1 MVPYEDFMV
10 KKFKRSSPG
19 DEQQLPSDIR
29 PPHVLQNTL
38 NYLFDAVVGGSRPLA
53 EVHKFVWDRTRSIR
67 NDFSIQQV
75 TKTEDLRVAIDC
87 FERMS
92 RFHILSLHQLSYQDK
107 VEFDAHQEREQLNN
121 TLLSLM
127 YYYDDSRSKLTSPN
141 EAEFRAYCIIFEIE
155 SQRPDL
161 EDRAQNWPNAVLKD
175 PRIQTALK
183 LHAAAGN
190 TSDSQ
195 GPLRPRTAFS
205 IAQANYGRFWTIIGS
220 SAVPYLMACTAEIYF
235 NFVRSMALNTIWKAY
250 RRGGAIKLEDWIMSD
265 VMEALGFDT
274 EEQATNFC
282 EEHGFSVGE
291 REDGNSFLNLS
302 SVSGTSLIDSNP
314 RRAQIFS
321 KNLVEKKRFGR
332 TFPAVINGLSA
343 SQARLNGFVE
353 EFHGEEGF
361 LSTNTNDEPLFVND
375 EDISMVSASSDP
387 PSTISVFAPTTET
400 QGLSHQLQ
408 NPISQPHLP
417 FATIFNQ
424 SPASNS
430 FTPVPTPLPVLDP
443 SSTGPASNSWGPHSA
458 TSSSSSPFGKSSTT
472 TALQPASTSAQAID
486 TTNSPST
493 WPMASGHINSSS
505 LPVPTAIPVSQL
517 GNNSPKSLFN
527 WSPISNTSQPTTAGS
542 QMPSQ
547 ISSLSQS
554 TSISERRG
562 NNPVLFDNA
571 SVLATPFK
579 PNSPGQKSAA
589 PFQFFPQP
597 SNSNTTISPDF
608 SSAVPNTTPGL
619 AQSIST
625 SVNTNSP
632 GQATTQ
638 GSNPKLPLNSAPF
651 SFATTSVVMDN
662 HSSARPS
669 FNNPPSPFSNHI
681 PSYPRDST
689 QVPSFPQQYN
699 NASNSNATSNTS
711 FVSRT
716 GSSNFL
722 SSSSNRFK
730 SPTNPVKPGPPKL
743 DRRPQI
749 IDQLANTVFCENN
762 GILQQFVEHIIHP
775 TIVKSIGKVKRE
787 RERAE
792 IARVRSL
799 VLGRKYLRRWK
810 EIAWKRGLMR
820 KGKERRKNF
829 AQSMQALS
837 QSTMQALHISRK
849 VEAPGSPDPVESAYS
864 MRPPKRLI
872 SSPLKRKSLPNGF
885 SNEDTP
891 HKTHKSHKS
900 HRESH
905 RDPSTESLN
914 APQQRPIKRH
924 HKRSSTID
932 STSHISN
939 SSVSSRA
946 QFSPIS
952 SFAGGASL
960 LSDSVLKKAR
970 QLIPVGPTDTTRT
983 DYFRLKAMGID
994 PNTQI
999 VPATRK
1005 RRISDQV
1012 EVNPKRASL
1021 LSPPKPS
1028 ISTIRPIPHA
1038 SATPSGPFTIHHPVP
1053 NQTDDSDEELFAQV
1067 RQVKAA
1073 MSESMSWYR
1082 EERQKSELSRSSSI
1096 SHEPPAE
1103 TAAERRL
1110 RELKHTPSRTEIR
1123 LRETGARGLLPK
1135 DWGAR
1140 SLRTGMPEVLDMLR
1154 EEDETPTRPKMGF
1167 AAVGGRGEEMGRRQE
1182 AGMGTG
1188 ASADDAI
1195 EL

>member
-29 PPHVLQNTL
+29 PPHVLQKTL
-38 NYLFDAVVGGSRPLA
+38 NYLFDSVIGGSRPLA

-195 GPLRPRTAFS
+195 GPLRPRTAFL
-205 IAQANYGRFWTIIGS
+205 IAQANYGRFWTIIRS
-220 SAVPYLMACTAEIYF
+220 NAVPYLMACTAEIYF

-250 RRGGAIKLEDWIMSD
+250 RRGGAIKLEDWIMGD

-282 EEHGFSVGE
+282 EEHGFIIGE

-302 SVSGTSLIDSNP
+302 SVSGTSLTDSNP
-314 RRAQIFS
+314 RREQIFS
-321 KNLVEKKRFGR
+321 KNLVEKKRLGR
-332 TFPAVINGLSA
+332 TFPAVINGLST
-343 SQARLNGFVE
+343 SQARLNGLIE
-353 EFHGEEGF
+353 EFHRQEDF
-361 LSTNTNDEPLFVND
+361 ASTNTNDEPLFVSD
-375 EDISMVSASSDP
+375 EDMPMVQTSTDASP
-387 PSTISVFAPTTET
+387 YMSVFAPTTEA
-400 QGLSHQLQ
+400 QSSSPQIQ
-408 NPISQPHLP
+408 NSTSQPHDS
-417 FATIFNQ
+417 FATMFNTG
-424 SPASNS
+424 PAPNH
-430 FTPVPTPLPVLDP
+430 FVQAPTSCSIPGF
-443 SSTGPASNSWGPHSA
+443 SSTGSASNSWGSQSA
-458 TSSSSSPFGKSSTT
+458 MTSSSSPLGQSSTAT
-472 TALQPASTSAQAID
+472 TSYPASTFTQATD
-486 TTNSPST
+486 TTNSTLMLST
-493 WPMASGHINSSS
+493 APGHDESSS
-505 LPVPTAIPVSQL
+505 LPVPMATHVSQSS
-517 GNNSPKSLFN
+517 NDSPKSLFN
-527 WSPISNTSQPTTAGS
+527 WSPVSNARQPTVAST

-547 ISSLSQS
+547 ISPVVQS
-554 TSISERRG
+554 SSVFERQG
-562 NNPVLFDNA
+562 NNSVLSDNA
-571 SVLATPFK
+571 SVLTAPFISK
-579 PNSPGQKSAA
+579 SPGQKSAS
-589 PFQFFPQP
+589 PFQFFSQP
-597 SNSNTTISPDF
+597 ANSDTTISSNT
-608 SSAVPNTTPGL
+608 SSAVPNSQPVL
-619 AQSIST
+619 ALPAFT
-625 SVNTNSP
+625 SVDTNSV

-638 GSNPKLPLNSAPF
+638 ESNSKLLPNSAPF
-651 SFATTSVVMDN
+651 SFARLSPVMDN
-662 HSSARPS
+662 QSSSRPS
-669 FNNPPSPFSNHI
+669 SNTASPPFPNHL
-681 PSYPRDST
+681 PNFPHDTT
-689 QVPSFPQQYN
+689 QVPSFPQLRN
-699 NASNSNATSNTS
+699 DASNSVDLSKTS
-711 FVSRT
+711 FAAGT
-716 GSSNFL
+716 GSSNFF
-722 SSSSNRFK
+722 SSPSNQTKFPINRITA
-730 SPTNPVKPGPPKL
+730 SPAKP
-743 DRRPQI
+743 DRRPKI
-749 IDQLANTVFCENN
+749 IDQLANTMVCESN

-775 TIVKSIGKVKRE
+775 TIVKSISKVKRE

-792 IARVRSL
+792 IVRVRSIL
-799 VLGRKYLRRWK
+799 LGRKYLRRWK

-837 QSTMQALHISRK
+837 RSTMQALHIGRK
-849 VEAPGSPDPVESAYS
+849 SEASGTPDSTDQSYT
-864 MRPPKRLI
+864 MRPPKRPT
-872 SSPLKRKSLPNGF
+872 SSPHKRKSLPNGV
-885 SNEDTP
+885 NDTDI
-891 HKTHKSHKS
+891 TRKSQKS
-900 HRESH
+900 YRVSQ
-905 RDPSTESLN
+905 RDLSTESSN
-914 APQQRPIKRH
+914 ISQQRPIKPC

-932 STSHISN
+932 STSQRSS
-939 SSVSSRA
+939 SSVSSRPR
-946 QFSPIS
+946 FNPMS
-952 SFAGGASL
+952 SVAGGASL
-960 LSDSVLKKAR
+960 FSDSALKNAR

-994 PNTQI
+994 PNTQV
-999 VPATRK
+999 VPAIRK

-1021 LSPPKPS
+1021 LSPTNL
-1028 ISTIRPIPHA
+1028 STSLIQSTPHA
-1038 SATPSGPFTIHHPVP
+1038 SLAPLDHPVTIDP
-1053 NQTDDSDEELFAQV
+1053 ISIKADDSDEELFAQV
-1067 RQVKAA
+1067 RQIKAA

-1096 SHEPPAE
+1096 SHELPTE

-1110 RELKHTPSRTEIR
+1110 REFKHTPSRTEIR

-1140 SLRTGMPEVLDMLR
+1140 NVRNGMPEVLDMSR
-1154 EEDETPTRPKMGF
+1154 KEETPTRPKMGF
-1167 AAVGGRGEEMGRRQE
+1167 AAVGGMGEEMGRRQE
-1182 AGMGTG
+1182 VGLGTG